1 MTYFFLELLIFFWL
15 TLVDIYYLEFISHHL
30 KEMLYVN
37 TWTHGNQLW
46 NKNKYFHLLLI
57 LMLKKPVFNI
67 KLKSLCVIFNF
78 SQFHEHNIRGSLS
91 QMFLTIGTL
100 KNSAILWI
108 KEKLQQMCFPLNI
121 FKFLT
126 TAFLKNNPGGCFC
139 IFFKAILQRCLNK
152 CTCHDVIF
160 FSSQHILD
168 ASFDVL
174 KVELACL

>member
-1 MTYFFLELLIFFWL
+1 MKSSRYLLFGVYFSPPEINI
-15 TLVDIYYLEFISHHL
+15 VCEYLNSWKPKWNEIL
-30 KEMLYVN
+30 
-37 TWTHGNQLW
+37 LW

-67 KLKSLCVIFNF
+67 KLKSLCAIFNF

-91 QMFLTIGTL
+91 QMSLTIGTL

-108 KEKLQQMCFPLNI
+108 KEKLQQMWFPLNI

-139 IFFKAILQRCLNK
+139 IFLKVILQRCLNK

-174 KVELACL
+174 NVELVYL